1 MSNPAAFQATFSD
14 FRVVKGRKV
23 CQWVFETPIE
33 AADAALEALGGIPQ
47 PHEER
52 WAAIARIDLKA
63 AGEVRIVDAV
73 PVKERRPFASLP
85 LSQQA
90 ALRCN
95 DEDFWKFIDS
105 QNEAPHGTIKSSE
118 GAASFVRIFC
128 GVKSRADITH
138 GSFAGNRWMDLN
150 DSYQTWLREPNYR

>member
-52 WAAIARIDLKA
+52 WAAIARIDLKMA
-63 AGEVRIVDAV
+63 TIAPPVADIV
-73 PVKERRPFASLP
+73 PIKERRPFLSLP
-85 LSQQA
+85 LSQQS

-95 DEDFWKFIDS
+95 DEDFWKFLNHSCGQAEGINS
-105 QNEAPHGTIKSSE
+105 ME
-118 GAASFVRIFC
+118 GAATFVRGYCNVISRSDIKPETER
-128 GVKSRADITH
+128 GERWVK
-138 GSFAGNRWMDLN
+138 LN
-150 DSYQTWLREPNYR
+150 DKYEAWVRDRNYR